1 MACSQLHLIFS
12 FASEAKNPATYSR
25 AKDALRALLQE
36 GGLCPSHQ
44 KLAETI
50 LSSDE
55 AFQPLFQKALEQF
68 VAIHRI
74 ELFFTNIAMAQQRGG
89 AFIKMVEEQY
99 PGNPAELADRIFDAA
114 EGNPEAMQLVA
125 LYGRTEAEID
135 SGTIW

>member
-12 FASEAKNPATYSR
+12 FASKAKNPATYSR

-44 KLAETI
+44 ELVEKL

-55 AFQPLFQKALEQF
+55 ALQPLFQNALELF

-74 ELFFTNIAMAQQRGG
+74 NLFVMNITKAQQRGG

-99 PGNPAELADRIFDAA
+99 PGNPAELADRIFNAA
-114 EGNPEAMQLVA
+114 EGNPEAMQVVA
-125 LYGRTEAEID
+125 FYGRTVAEIG